1 MRQSRARF
9 RFSSPLAAA
18 LRLIFVSF
26 LALTAAA
33 QDAPPGE
40 TPPVKR
46 SEFVILPVVYRT
58 PETGWA
64 GGVAGQFSIRFGQA
78 GPQSRPSS
86 IQFAL
91 ITTQNKQTIFTAKPE
106 IYLLQENIV
115 VAGTLEISRYP
126 GYFYGVGPGT
136 PDSAQELYTP
146 RQTLLEIQAMHR
158 LGAGGKLYGGLV
170 FIHESYHFIY
180 FDPAGQLI
188 RGDIPGSSG
197 GVFTGMGL
205 GLRWDDRDNIF
216 YPHRGRFWQIYAVR
230 TGGWLGADYAFTR
243 VKADLRQYASLW
255 AGHVLALQL
264 RFEAAAGSDVPF
276 MALPKLGGDSLMRG
290 YYAGRYRDRVMAA
303 VQAEY
308 RLPVFWRFD
317 AVVFGGL
324 GQVAPNLAALR
335 AGATRTSVGAGLRLR
350 VSDEGTNLRMDVG
363 WGHGSPGV
371 YFTAGEAF

>member
-33 QDAPPGE
+33 QDSPPGE

-106 IYLLQENIV
+106 IYLLHENIV

-126 GYFYGVGPGT
+126 SYFYGVGPDT
-136 PDSAQELYTP
+136 TDAAEELFTP
-146 RQTLLEIQAMHR
+146 RQTILEIQAMHR
-158 LGAGGKLYGGLV
+158 LGAGGKLYGGPV

-180 FDPAGQLI
+180 FDPAGRLI
-188 RGDIPGSSG
+188 RGDIPGSHG

-205 GLRWDDRDNIF
+205 GLRWDDRDNLF
-216 YPHRGRFWQIYAVR
+216 FPHRGRFWQIYAVR

-243 VKADLRQYASLW
+243 IKADLREYASLW

-317 AVVFGGL
+317 AVLFGGL
-324 GQVAPNLAALR
+324 GQVAPSLAALR
-335 AGATRTSVGAGLRLR
+335 AGALRTSVGAGLRLR
-350 VSDEGTNLRMDVG
+350 VSDEGTNLRMDIG
-363 WGHGSPGV
+363 WGNGSPGV